1 MWTVTTGFVIINNS
15 LQKSWQT
22 LVFSLLYGLEVW
34 KQETGGFPSFEKC
47 VSNLSILGEF
57 KVSFSEFFFFF
68 LMMIDAC

>member
-34 KQETGGFPSFEKC
+34 KQETEGFPSFEKC
-47 VSNLSILGEF
+47 VSNLRILGEF

-68 LMMIDAC
+68 PYDD

>member
-68 LMMIDAC
+68 PYDD